1 MLLLVTLLLS
11 LERLVMGPKGEGSAV
26 GLCMLM
32 GELSP
37 EQAGDTVAD
46 ILACFFLELLPGGTN
61 IVSLVY

>member
-1 MLLLVTLLLS
+1 
-11 LERLVMGPKGEGSAV
+11 MGPKGEGSAV

-37 EQAGDTVAD
+37 EQAGNTVAD

-61 IVSLVY
+61 IVSLVH